1 MLFKLR
7 KILFNFLDSKRS
19 LVNKGKLQI
28 GRFTY
33 GVNHKLIYSYRH
45 DDKLIIGSFCSLA
58 NDVIFI
64 LSGEHY
70 IHRVSTYPFKEYG
83 QNVPKIED
91 YVDTKTKGPIVIG
104 NDVWIGCRATIL
116 SGVKIGNGAVIGAG
130 SVVVKDIPPFAIV
143 GGVPAEIIAY
153 RFTPDQI
160 ASLQK
165 IGWWDWPIESIKS
178 RENDMYDDV
187 DVFIRKYKNE

>member
-1 MLFKLR
+1 
-7 KILFNFLDSKRS
+7 
-19 LVNKGKLQI
+19 
-28 GRFTY
+28 
-33 GVNHKLIYSYRH
+33 VNHRLIYSYRH
-45 DDKLIIGSFCSLA
+45 DDKLTIGSFCSVA

-64 LSGEHY
+64 LSGEHH
-70 IHRVSTYPFKEYG
+70 IHRVSTYPFKEFG
-83 QNVPKIED
+83 KHVPKFVD
-91 YVDTKTKGPIVIG
+91 YVDTKTKGPIVVG

-130 SVVVKDIPPFAIV
+130 SVVVKDVPPFAIV

-153 RFTPDQI
+153 RFNPDQI

-178 RENDMYDDV
+178 RENDMYDDI
-187 DVFIRKYKNE
+187 DVFIRKYNNE